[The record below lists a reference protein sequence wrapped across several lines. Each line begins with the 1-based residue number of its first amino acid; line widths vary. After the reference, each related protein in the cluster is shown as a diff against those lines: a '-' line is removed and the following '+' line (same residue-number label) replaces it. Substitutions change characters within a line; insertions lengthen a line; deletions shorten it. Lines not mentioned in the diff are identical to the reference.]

1 MGGITMFNSWKK
13 LTLKIFDDGEKNSR
27 ELFSSSKGNVT
38 NEFPKFRLQNIKFS
52 RLNLG
57 GATYPASFWQSACP

>member
-1 MGGITMFNSWKK
+1 MFNSWKK

-38 NEFPKFRLQNIKFS
+38 NEFPKFKHKEAF
-52 RLNLG
+52 G
-57 GATYPASFWQSACP
+57 YTF